1 MVHPWNLGQYQ
12 SPLYT
17 MDKSRRDATLQKD
30 MKVLSPEEG
39 MVLLDGRT
47 ASDQNKV
54 MIESRVE
61 LMAFYEKTSKVLE
74 GVGVAVEMEGR
85 EGVER

>member
-1 MVHPWNLGQYQ
+1 
-12 SPLYT
+12 
-17 MDKSRRDATLQKD
+17 
-30 MKVLSPEEG
+30 